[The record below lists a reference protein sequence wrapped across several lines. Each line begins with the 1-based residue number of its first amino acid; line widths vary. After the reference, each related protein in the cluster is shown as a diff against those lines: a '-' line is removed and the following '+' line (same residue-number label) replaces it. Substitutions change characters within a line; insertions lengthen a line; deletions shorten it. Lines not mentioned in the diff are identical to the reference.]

1 MTWKR
6 RWSWLKTTVA
16 TPKAKQTCYLR
27 WLDKLYLG
35 ENRDSPNPV
44 CPHCQDNDSV
54 SHFAK
59 ECPEIQPAMEYFYS
73 CWRTWRPAISRAE
86 IQEWVTNELPPAPA
100 AKRNAPDEAQPAG
113 DPKRVVLALWIILVH
128 IFYQKRVVVAKGGDL
143 DAPSLTLAIVNTWRD
158 HVSKLL
164 EAYAQ
169 LDPENTFDRINM
181 ENWRAQFSLH
191 EWYQKGP
198 IEHWDKVII
207 AFPAVP

>member
-1 MTWKR
+1 M
-6 RWSWLKTTVA
+6 
-16 TPKAKQTCYLR
+16 
-27 WLDKLYLG
+27 
-35 ENRDSPNPV
+35 
-44 CPHCQDNDSV
+44 
-54 SHFAK
+54 
-59 ECPEIQPAMEYFYS
+59 
-73 CWRTWRPAISRAE
+73 
-86 IQEWVTNELPPAPA
+86 
-100 AKRNAPDEAQPAG
+100 
-113 DPKRVVLALWIILVH
+113 VLALWIILVH
-128 IFYQKRVVVAKGGDL
+128 ILYQKRVVVAKGGDL